1 MTAVVEPEPTV
12 PISALEHH
20 LYCPRQCALVHVD
33 GLWLDNEHTVRG
45 TAGHARADSGR
56 ERWERGRRVLRA
68 IPLWSERLGLSGRAD
83 VVEVGPQGTLAPVE
97 YKIGTRHGDAAHV
110 QLCAQGLCLEE
121 MTGQPVTVGFL
132 WFGASRRR
140 LRVDLD
146 AELRARTL
154 AAIEEVRAWLRA
166 GRLPPPV
173 NDARCRRCQLLD
185 QCQPELCAEPDRV
198 RAYLAEVVGC
208 AC

>member
-45 TAGHARADSGR
+45 TAGHARPDSGR

-83 VVEVGPQGTLAPVE
+83 VVEVSPQGMVAPVE
-97 YKIGTRHGDAAHV
+97 YKIGTRHGDTAHV

-146 AELRARTL
+146 ADLRARTL
-154 AAIEEVRAWLRA
+154 TAIEEVRAWLRS

-173 NDARCRRCQLLD
+173 NDARCRRCQLVD
-185 QCQPELCAEPDRV
+185 QCQPELCAEPERV
-198 RAYLAEVVGC
+198 SAYLAEVVGC
-208 AC
+208 VC